1 MTLYVDPPDGWRF
14 GFPKAVPQDREADL
28 LNWIVEQGYPKPMID
43 WYGDKFPLRCWR
55 EEEKDNE

>member
-14 GFPKAVPQDREADL
+14 GFPKAVPKGWEHDL
-28 LNWIVEQGYPKPMID
+28 IAFILNEGYPKPMID

-55 EEEKDNE
+55 EENTE